1 MTDRQT
7 HCCRKDGHIKWSGSQ
22 TPNSGPSP
30 KVRSL
35 APHFRTESSVRPTR
49 VCGTGLAKVSVR
61 AHRKCG
67 RATVV
72 SVPPDREAPRFRPK
86 TPVDRSWT
94 SGVLHRNFGR
104 VDRNFG
110 RARAKLR
117 ASRPKLRLH
126 IAPRRPP
133 CERSCGRDGPAA
145 YRSSPER
152 VCPRVVPKGRA
163 DRDRNGQ
170 TPHARA
176 PAGAD
181 VMPVGRVSAAPI
193 ARSLCRPGVRTT
205 LRARG
210 RLQAVAAGA

>member
-1 MTDRQT
+1 M
-7 HCCRKDGHIKWSGSQ
+7 
-22 TPNSGPSP
+22 
-30 KVRSL
+30 VRAEL
-35 APHFRTESSVRPTR
+35 SVRTFGR
-49 VCGTGLAKVSVR
+49 
-61 AHRKCG
+61 CG
-67 RATVV
+67 RAFAPDFR
-72 SVPPDREAPRFRPK
+72 SASPPPHRGFDPARPLLCGESSARRTGK
-86 TPVDRSWT
+86 R
-94 SGVLHRNFGR
+94 RAF
-104 VDRNFG
+104 DRNFG
-110 RARAKLR
+110 RAPRFCTEISVDHRDFK
-117 ASRPKLRLH
+117 PKLRRGATETSVH
-126 IAPRRPP
+126 RAAFAPRRPP
-133 CERSCGRDGPAA
+133 RERSCGRDGPAA

-193 ARSLCRPGVRTT
+193 ARSLCRSGVRTT

>member
-1 MTDRQT
+1 MTRG
-7 HCCRKDGHIKWSGSQ
+7 RSF
-22 TPNSGPSP
+22 GPAHRTLALKVRFGRPGFAARGSP
-30 KVRSL
+30 K
-35 APHFRTESSVRPTR
+35 FRLGRVESPV
-49 VCGTGLAKVSVR
+49 
-61 AHRKCG
+61 

-72 SVPPDREAPRFRPK
+72 SAPPDREAPGFPPK
-86 TPVDRSWT
+86 LRS
-94 SGVLHRNFGR
+94 SNAVLYRNFGR
-104 VDRNFG
+104 SPRFRTEISVDHRDF
-110 RARAKLR
+110 K
-117 ASRPKLRLH
+117 PKLRRRATETSVH
-126 IAPRRPP
+126 GAAFAPRRPP
-133 CERSCGRDGPAA
+133 RERSCGRDGPAA

-193 ARSLCRPGVRTT
+193 ARSLCRSGVRTT

>member
-1 MTDRQT
+1 MR
-7 HCCRKDGHIKWSGSQ
+7 RGARRSFGSGAS
-22 TPNSGPSP
+22 
-30 KVRSL
+30 KARC
-35 APHFRTESSVRPTR
+35 APPWFRPRPTGKR
-49 VCGTGLAKVSVR
+49 R
-61 AHRKCG
+61 A
-67 RATVV
+67 
-72 SVPPDREAPRFRPK
+72 F
-86 TPVDRSWT
+86 
-94 SGVLHRNFGR
+94 HRNFGR
-104 VDRNFG
+104 APRFCTEISVDHRDF
-110 RARAKLR
+110 K
-117 ASRPKLRLH
+117 PKLRRRATETSVH
-126 IAPRRPP
+126 GAAFAPRRPP
-133 CERSCGRDGPAA
+133 RERSCGRDGPAA

-193 ARSLCRPGVRTT
+193 ARSLCRSGVRTT

>member
-1 MTDRQT
+1 MVRAALSGRTFGHGGRAFAPDFRSASRPRHRGFDPARPRLCGESSARRTGKRRAFDRN
-7 HCCRKDGHIKWSGSQ
+7 RG
-22 TPNSGPSP
+22 
-30 KVRSL
+30 R
-35 APHFRTESSVRPTR
+35 APGFRTEISVD
-49 VCGTGLAKVSVR
+49 
-61 AHRKCG
+61 HRDFK
-67 RATVV
+67 
-72 SVPPDREAPRFRPK
+72 
-86 TPVDRSWT
+86 
-94 SGVLHRNFGR
+94 
-104 VDRNFG
+104 
-110 RARAKLR
+110 
-117 ASRPKLRLH
+117 PKLRRGATETSVH
-126 IAPRRPP
+126 GAAFAPRRPP
-133 CERSCGRDGPAA
+133 RERSCGRDGPAA

-193 ARSLCRPGVRTT
+193 ARSLCRSGVRTT

>member
-1 MTDRQT
+1 MVR
-7 HCCRKDGHIKWSGSQ
+7 RRSF
-22 TPNSGPSP
+22 GP
-30 KVRSL
+30 
-35 APHFRTESSVRPTR
+35 
-49 VCGTGLAKVSVR
+49 
-61 AHRKCG
+61 AHRTLEPKARSG
-67 RATVV
+67 RPGFAAPGSPGFRLGRVESPMRTTVV
-72 SVPPDREAPRFRPK
+72 SAPAGREAPGFRPK
-86 TPVDRSWT
+86 PRSST
-94 SGVLHRNFGR
+94 GVS
-104 VDRNFG
+104 DRNFG
-110 RARAKLR
+110 RSPGFQAETSARRDRKTPAPR
-117 ASRPKLRLH
+117 RSF
-126 IAPRRPP
+126 APRRPP
-133 CERSCGRDGPAA
+133 RERSCGRDGPAA

-193 ARSLCRPGVRTT
+193 ARSLCRSGARTT

>member
-1 MTDRQT
+1 MVRAAL
-7 HCCRKDGHIKWSGSQ
+7 SGR
-22 TPNSGPSP
+22 TFGRGGRAFAPDL
-30 KVRSL
+30 RSASRPRHRGFDPARPL
-35 APHFRTESSVRPTR
+35 LCGESSARR
-49 VCGTGLAKVSVR
+49 TGKRR
-61 AHRKCG
+61 AFDRKLG
-67 RATVV
+67 R
-72 SVPPDREAPRFRPK
+72 APRFLPK
-86 TPVDRSWT
+86 FRSIT
-94 SGVLHRNFGR
+94 AISSRNFG
-104 VDRNFG
+104 
-110 RARAKLR
+110 AA
-117 ASRPKLRLH
+117 RPKLRLH
-126 IAPRRPP
+126 GADFAARRPP
-133 CERSCGRDGPAA
+133 HERSCGRDGPAA

-193 ARSLCRPGVRTT
+193 ARSLCRSGVRTT

>member
-1 MTDRQT
+1 MTRGRSFGPAHRT
-7 HCCRKDGHIKWSGSQ
+7 LEPKARSGR
-22 TPNSGPSP
+22 PGFAARGSP
-30 KVRSL
+30 K
-35 APHFRTESSVRPTR
+35 FRLGRVESPV
-49 VCGTGLAKVSVR
+49 
-61 AHRKCG
+61 

-72 SVPPDREAPRFRPK
+72 SAPPDREAPGFRPK
-86 TPVDRSWT
+86 PRSST
-94 SGVLHRNFGR
+94 AVLYRNFGR
-104 VDRNFG
+104 SPRFQAETSARRDRNFAHG
-110 RARAKLR
+110 AAF
-117 ASRPKLRLH
+117 
-126 IAPRRPP
+126 APRRPP
-133 CERSCGRDGPAA
+133 RERSCGRDGPAA

-193 ARSLCRPGVRTT
+193 ARSLCRSGVRTT

>member
-1 MTDRQT
+1 MTGVTIVTRGRSFGPAHRT
-7 HCCRKDGHIKWSGSQ
+7 LAPKPRSGR
-22 TPNSGPSP
+22 PGFAARGSP
-30 KVRSL
+30 K
-35 APHFRTESSVRPTR
+35 FRLGRVESPV
-49 VCGTGLAKVSVR
+49 
-61 AHRKCG
+61 

-72 SVPPDREAPRFRPK
+72 SAPPDREAPGF
-86 TPVDRSWT
+86 
-94 SGVLHRNFGR
+94 
-104 VDRNFG
+104 DRNFG
-110 RARAKLR
+110 RAPGFCTEISVDHRDFK
-117 ASRPKLRLH
+117 PKLRRGATETSVEGAAF
-126 IAPRRPP
+126 APRRPP
-133 CERSCGRDGPAA
+133 RERSCGRDGPAA
-145 YRSSPER
+145 YWSSPER

-193 ARSLCRPGVRTT
+193 ARSLCRSGVRTT

>member
-1 MTDRQT
+1 MVGVTIVVRGLSFGPAHRT
-7 HCCRKDGHIKWSGSQ
+7 LEPKARSGR
-22 TPNSGPSP
+22 PGFAARGSP
-30 KVRSL
+30 K
-35 APHFRTESSVRPTR
+35 FRLGRVESPV
-49 VCGTGLAKVSVR
+49 
-61 AHRKCG
+61 

-72 SVPPDREAPRFRPK
+72 STGVCGRNLGRRPGFQAEI
-86 TPVDRSWT
+86 PV
-94 SGVLHRNFGR
+94 
-104 VDRNFG
+104 VDLGF
-110 RARAKLR
+110 K
-117 ASRPKLRLH
+117 PKLRCGATETPAH
-126 IAPRRPP
+126 GADFAVRRPP
-133 CERSCGRDGPAA
+133 DERSCGRDGPVT
-145 YRSSPER
+145 YRSSTER

-193 ARSLCRPGVRTT
+193 ARSLCRSGVRTT

>member
-1 MTDRQT
+1 M
-7 HCCRKDGHIKWSGSQ
+7 
-22 TPNSGPSP
+22 
-30 KVRSL
+30 
-35 APHFRTESSVRPTR
+35 AE
-49 VCGTGLAKVSVR
+49 VSVR
-61 AHRKCG
+61 RTAL
-67 RATVV
+67 
-72 SVPPDREAPRFRPK
+72 
-86 TPVDRSWT
+86 
-94 SGVLHRNFGR
+94 LHRNPAPADRALRRGARRSFGSDASKAR
-104 VDRNFG
+104 CAPPWFRPRPTGKRRAFGPNPG
-110 RARAKLR
+110 RAPGFAAETSIDHRGFKPKLR
-117 ASRPKLRLH
+117 PARPKLRLH
-126 IAPRRPP
+126 GADFAARRPP
-133 CERSCGRDGPAA
+133 HERSCGRDGPAA

-193 ARSLCRPGVRTT
+193 ARSLCRSGVRTT

>member
-1 MTDRQT
+1 MVRAAL
-7 HCCRKDGHIKWSGSQ
+7 SGR
-22 TPNSGPSP
+22 TFGRGGRAFAPDF
-30 KVRSL
+30 RSASRPRHRGFDPARPL
-35 APHFRTESSVRPTR
+35 LCGESSARR
-49 VCGTGLAKVSVR
+49 TGKRR
-61 AHRKCG
+61 AFGPNPG
-67 RATVV
+67 RA
-72 SVPPDREAPRFRPK
+72 PGFAAE
-86 TPVDRSWT
+86 T
-94 SGVLHRNFGR
+94 SIDHRGFKP
-104 VDRNFG
+104 
-110 RARAKLR
+110 KLR
-117 ASRPKLRLH
+117 PARPKLRLH
-126 IAPRRPP
+126 GADFAARRPP
-133 CERSCGRDGPAA
+133 HERSCGRDGPAA

-193 ARSLCRPGVRTT
+193 ARSLCRSGVRTT

>member
-1 MTDRQT
+1 M
-7 HCCRKDGHIKWSGSQ
+7 
-22 TPNSGPSP
+22 
-30 KVRSL
+30 VRAEL
-35 APHFRTESSVRPTR
+35 SVRTFGR
-49 VCGTGLAKVSVR
+49 G
-61 AHRKCG
+61 G
-67 RATVV
+67 RAFA
-72 SVPPDREAPRFRPK
+72 PDFR
-86 TPVDRSWT
+86 S
-94 SGVLHRNFGR
+94 
-104 VDRNFG
+104 
-110 RARAKLR
+110 
-117 ASRPKLRLH
+117 ASRPRHRGFDPARPLLCGESSARRTGKRRAFDRNLGRAPGFCSEISVDHRDFKPKLRRGATETPAPRRSF
-126 IAPRRPP
+126 APRRPP
-133 CERSCGRDGPAA
+133 RERSCGRDGPAA

-193 ARSLCRPGVRTT
+193 ARSLCRSGVRTT